1 MTKSTPVFHN
11 PEGIFNPTPF
21 GFCHT
26 VKAPASGE
34 LVYISGQSGGKGME
48 HTLHDDFRHQVRVL
62 LSNLNIALS
71 AHELGFND
79 VLKIT
84 ILIVNHDSEKLHI
97 WSEEMLKCWSADT
110 LPASTLIPVPKL
122 ALDGMQ
128 IEVDAIAFKPV

>member
-1 MTKSTPVFHN
+1 MSKLAPTFHN

-26 VKAPASGE
+26 VKAPANGE
-34 LVYISGQSGGKGME
+34 LVYISGQSGGEGME
-48 HTLHDDFRHQVRVL
+48 HTLNDDFRHQVRVL
-62 LSNLNIALS
+62 LSNLKIALN
-71 AHELGFND
+71 AHELGFNN

-84 ILIVNHDSEKLHI
+84 ILIVNHDSEKLYI
-97 WSEEMLKCWSADT
+97 WSEEMQKCWSANT

-128 IEVDAIAFKPV
+128 IEVDAIAFKSA